1 MAGKFASSQP
11 AINNAA
17 FYNGRELKKNQLL
30 ELKSGQGRM
39 ETLEK
44 MTQNGKPVWV
54 WGGRIFEKATDGD
67 YWVEVSNFKGQEP
80 KGSIHTVPG
89 GGKRQ

>member
-1 MAGKFASSQP
+1 MAKKFASSQS
-11 AINNAA
+11 
-17 FYNGRELKKNQLL
+17 GLKKAAVYRAPKIKEHQIL

-67 YWVEVSNFKGQEP
+67 YWIEVSNFKGQEP